1 TATACRAIVLAGGG
15 FGLLTDFSA
24 ADDVAAGRLV
34 RLLPGWRTAPAGI
47 HAVYPSTRLPS
58 PKVRAFIDAMKGR
71 IGETPPGA
79 PVRAKRTTG

>member
-1 TATACRAIVLAGGG
+1 
-15 FGLLTDFSA
+15 
-24 ADDVAAGRLV
+24 
-34 RLLPGWRTAPAGI
+34 TAPAGI